1 MEKTKSKE
9 SCTRVTLTVF
19 LVVGFLLPGLGLS
32 QDRPSL
38 VDQMGWA
45 DTILVNGKIYSM
57 DDRSITPN
65 TPGNIYEAMAIKGKR
80 IMALGTNQ
88 EMRRL
93 AGSSTQ
99 TVDLGGRTTLP
110 GLIQTH
116 YHLYGTATRKYGPQ
130 LGFTDPSIQLRVE
143 AQTTVEG
150 TAKAIRD
157 TVLNAIQVQ
166 KIPEDQWISVRVQDT
181 QENLPG
187 TLRTWFY
194 IGKLNRR
201 QLDAATPDHPVIVN
215 MGLGGYFNDKA
226 IEEFKKVFHDWEDS
240 TDLETGPGS
249 AMNGYLAVPEQ
260 GAISFE
266 YWWRDKPLA
275 DLAEVMRLQ
284 GVDVI
289 KKGFTTVATRLLY
302 PRTVAAY
309 AHLNREGGMPHRLA
323 YYIESQRG
331 NLFNRDSIE
340 QFYRGYGAPWT
351 NHANGGEMMWLNG
364 MCHEIWDSTQNNV
377 CLGPDFPNA
386 SPDVLERER
395 CPNPNLKAWVSLKA
409 GITNG
414 WRPAQV
420 HGTSSHGVRLYIQM
434 LEESMK
440 EANLSVDYIRNLRP
454 TLEHSQVLGTV
465 PDVIAGIKKYG
476 IMINVTP
483 FLLAEVPKLIEDY
496 GEKLRDFAMPV
507 KTWINEGIRVTFESS
522 GDDFWEPIHILVTR
536 KTSVSPTYPESVVLL
551 PHEAVDRVTALKMGT
566 TWASEYMMAEDT
578 VGTLEPGKFADFAVL
593 DRDYFTIPED
603 DILNIGIVMTGLSGE
618 ILWDNLSGQ
627 AQLAPRLQ

>member
-1 MEKTKSKE
+1 MAKMKSRE
-9 SCTRVTLTVF
+9 TNSFVALTAL

-32 QDRPSL
+32 QDRPPL

-57 DDRSITPN
+57 DDRSITPDK
-65 TPGNIYEAMAIKGKR
+65 PGNIYEAMAIKGKR

-116 YHLYGTATRKYGPQ
+116 YHLFSTAARKYGPQ
-130 LGFTDPSIQLRVE
+130 LGFSDPSIKLSVT
-143 AQTTVEG
+143 AATTVEG
-150 TAKAIRD
+150 TAKAIRE

-166 KIPEDQWISVRVQDT
+166 KIPEGQWISVRVEDST
-181 QENLPG
+181 ENLPG

-201 QLDAATPDHPVIVN
+201 QLDAAVPDHPVIVN

-226 IEEFKKVFHDWEDS
+226 IEAFKEVFHDWEES

-289 KKGFTTVATRLLY
+289 KKGLTTVATRLLY

-377 CLGPDFPNA
+377 CLGPDVPA
-386 SPDVLERER
+386 PPHIKERER
-395 CPNPNLKAWVSLKA
+395 CPNPNLKAWISLQA
-409 GITNG
+409 GIING
-414 WRPAQV
+414 WRPVQV

-434 LEESMK
+434 LEDSMK
-440 EANLSVDYIRNLRP
+440 KANLSVEYIRNLRP

-465 PDVIAGIKKYG
+465 PDVMAGIKKYG
-476 IMINVTP
+476 IRINVTP
-483 FLLAEVPKLIEDY
+483 SLLAEVPKLIDDY
-496 GEKLRDFAMPV
+496 GEQLRKFAMPV
-507 KTWINEGIRVTFESS
+507 KTWINEGIRVTFEAT
-522 GDDFWEPIHILVTR
+522 GDDFWSPIHILVTR
-536 KTSVSPTYPESVVLL
+536 KTRISRTYPESVVLL
-551 PHEAVDRVTALKMGT
+551 PEEAVDRVTALKMGT

-593 DRDYFTIPED
+593 DRDYFTIPVD
-603 DILNIGIVMTGLSGE
+603 DIPSIGVVMTGLSGE

-627 AQLAPRLQ
+627 ARLAPRLQ

>member
-1 MEKTKSKE
+1 MKSKE
-9 SCTRVTLTVF
+9 SCTHVTLTVV

-32 QDRPSL
+32 QDRPPL

-57 DDRSITPN
+57 DDRSITPD

-116 YHLYGTATRKYGPQ
+116 YHLFGTAARKYGPQ
-130 LGFTDPSIQLRVE
+130 LGFVDPSIQLSVT
-143 AQTTVEG
+143 AATTVEG
-150 TAKAIRD
+150 TAKAIKD

-166 KIPEDQWISVRVQDT
+166 KIPEGQWISVRVQDS
-181 QENLPG
+181 QGNLPG

-226 IEEFKKVFHDWEDS
+226 IEAFKEVFHDWEES

-289 KKGFTTVATRLLY
+289 KKGLTTVATRLLY

-340 QFYRGYGAPWT
+340 QFYRAYGAPWT

-377 CLGPDFPNA
+377 CLGPDVPA
-386 SPDVLERER
+386 APEIKERER
-395 CPNPNLKAWVSLKA
+395 CPNPNLKAWVSLQA
-409 GITNG
+409 GIING
-414 WRPAQV
+414 WRPVQV

-434 LEESMK
+434 LEDSMK
-440 EANLSVDYIRNLRP
+440 KANLSVEYIRNLRP

-465 PDVIAGIKKYG
+465 PDVMAGIKKYG
-476 IMINVTP
+476 IRINVTP
-483 FLLAEVPKLIEDY
+483 RLLAEVPKLIDDY
-496 GEKLRDFAMPV
+496 GEKLRNFAMPV
-507 KTWINEGIRVTFESS
+507 KTWINEGIRVTFEAS
-522 GDDFWEPIHILVTR
+522 GDDFWEPLHILVTR
-536 KTSVSPTYPESVVLL
+536 KTPITRTYTESVVLL
-551 PHEAVDRVTALKMGT
+551 PQEAVDRVTALKMGT

-593 DRDYFTIPED
+593 DRDYFTIPVD
-603 DILNIGIVMTGLSGE
+603 DIPSIGVVMTGLSGE

-627 AQLAPRLQ
+627 ARLAPRLQ